1 MTRSSISTE
10 RAAER
15 RRSQART
22 MRIRSV
28 AVLTLVAS
36 SALCLSACGG
46 LRQSIGLTKV
56 VPDEFVTVS
65 TAPLTVPPEYGLRP
79 PAPGQ
84 PRPQELAPESAAR
97 QILLGQRQSITR
109 TPGEQALVT
118 AAGADR
124 ADPLARYVVDDE
136 FGDIAHKEE
145 SFANRVLF
153 WRRDAAATQ
162 TPTVSQTAQGAVTID
177 AASEYARLQALTGG
191 GAGIAIQPRRS
202 GGFKLPGL

>member
-1 MTRSSISTE
+1 
-10 RAAER
+10 
-15 RRSQART
+15 

-28 AVLTLVAS
+28 AVLSLVAA
-36 SALCLSACGG
+36 SALSLTACAGM
-46 LRQSIGLTKV
+46 RQSIGLAKV
-56 VPDEFVTVS
+56 VPDEFITVS

-97 QILLGQRQSITR
+97 QILLGQRQSVTR

-136 FGDIAHKEE
+136 FGDLAHKEE
-145 SFANRVLF
+145 SFASRVMF
-153 WRRDAAATQ
+153 WRRDDAATQ
-162 TPTVSQTAQGAVTID
+162 APTVSQTATGAVTID

-191 GAGIAIQPRRS
+191 TNGIAIQPRRS
-202 GGFKLPGL
+202 GRFKLPGL

>member
-1 MTRSSISTE
+1 
-10 RAAER
+10 
-15 RRSQART
+15 
-22 MRIRSV
+22 MRIRNV
-28 AVLTLVAS
+28 AVVSIVALS
-36 SALCLSACGG
+36 TVALGACGG

-56 VPDEFVTVS
+56 VPDEFLTVS
-65 TAPLTVPPEYGLRP
+65 TAPLSVPPEYGLRP

-145 SFANRVLF
+145 SFASRVLF
-153 WRRDAAATQ
+153 WRRDDAATQ
-162 TPTVSQTAQGAVTID
+162 APTVSQTAQGAVTID
-177 AASEYARLQALTGG
+177 AATEAARLQALTGG
-191 GAGIAIQPRRS
+191 QQGVLIAPRRS
-202 GGFKLPGL
+202 SGFKLPGL

>member
-1 MTRSSISTE
+1 
-10 RAAER
+10 
-15 RRSQART
+15 

-28 AVLTLVAS
+28 AVLGLVAVSTLALGACS
-36 SALCLSACGG
+36 SM
-46 LRQSIGLTKV
+46 RQSIGLAKV

-97 QILLGQRQSITR
+97 QILLGQRQAVTR

-153 WRRDAAATQ
+153 WRRDDAATQ
-162 TPTVSQTAQGAVTID
+162 APTVSQTAQGAVTID
-177 AASEYARLQALTGG
+177 AATEYERVQALTGG
-191 GAGIAIQPRRS
+191 QAGVVIQPRRS
-202 GGFKLPGL
+202 TGFKLPGL